1 MSRLMSRRKRLGGCG
16 RWLTD
21 PEAIA
26 RGYGRICAER
36 HDIPTDRPA
45 RRTTRRPAA
54 RATDTPAEQIPGQV
68 ELPLIPFQPT
78 LESL

>member
-1 MSRLMSRRKRLGGCG
+1 MPRRKCKGGCG

-21 PEAIA
+21 PEAIT

-36 HDIPTDRPA
+36 HGIPIDRPA
-45 RRTTRRPAA
+45 PRTIRRRPTARTTDA
-54 RATDTPAEQIPGQV
+54 PAEQIPGQV
-68 ELPLIPFQPT
+68 ELPLTPFQPT